1 MHPFRRRLTI
11 QYIHHTSDEVI
22 KKDIEMDMAV
32 IMKEKQKLRYAAQM
46 AAKYDEG
53 DSEDEE
59 DMEGDEGNGD
69 EEFES

>member
-22 KKDIEMDMAV
+22 
-32 IMKEKQKLRYAAQM
+32 MKEKQKLRYAAQR